1 MEKKT
6 FVFKCINCK
15 KETVGSL
22 AARVEMR
29 SSELSNTVNAKFQ
42 KSKPTWTQRR
52 KTQYWKKMELK
63 SCKKKK
69 RKRGGKVQR
78 GGRCKAEGC
87 CSMLRSPRSKNCWSL
102 VLLSAC
108 PSSFKTNEEPRHA
121 VGEETE
127 ETARRGFYLLR
138 LTGRLS
144 LFLRRQVLRWC
155 CAYPRLA
162 ITALLTSGG
171 LWKPFPL
178 NLAPFWREMETRRRL
193 REKDQGCDPNR
204 FVCGLVFVVALCLNM
219 SKTTTQK

>member
-1 MEKKT
+1 MPSSKKVNRPERREGRHNSEKK
-6 FVFKCINCK
+6 
-15 KETVGSL
+15 
-22 AARVEMR
+22 
-29 SSELSNTVNAKFQ
+29 
-42 KSKPTWTQRR
+42 W
-52 KTQYWKKMELK
+52 K

-78 GGRCKAEGC
+78 GGRCRAEGC